1 MNNIYKSTLISI
13 PLMFLLTGCGVI
25 GDKSMSM
32 SIIYVA
38 TTVLSFLL
46 LLGYACLSQKKNVWF
61 LLLFSSVFIVN
72 AGYLSL
78 SVSTELREALLA
90 NRISYFG
97 SVFLPMSMFML
108 ILESCNFTYKKWFP
122 LLLMCLGIPVFL
134 IAGSPGFS
142 DIYYQSV
149 TLSSVNGITVLD
161 KVYGSWHSIYLY
173 YLVIYFGAMIGVIT
187 YSVIKKKVKSHL
199 RATILFTA
207 VFTNISIWLLEQLVH
222 IEFEMLSISYIA
234 SELFMLSL
242 NLLYKEHKKAQVTN
256 EPEQKI
262 ITTPEQKTVI
272 TVEQPVDNIQ
282 SKAIEEVKNESELFA
297 EKCEYFASQIKN
309 LTPTEHAIYELYL
322 SKKST
327 KEVLDILNIKE
338 TTLKYHNKN
347 IYSKLGV
354 SSKRQLLEIAAV
366 ILK

>member
-13 PLMFLLTGCGVI
+13 PLMFLLTGFGVI
-25 GDKSMSM
+25 GDKSKSM
-32 SIIYVA
+32 SIIYVV

-78 SVSTELREALLA
+78 AVSTELREALLA

-222 IEFEMLSISYIA
+222 IEFEMLSVSYIA

-256 EPEQKI
+256 EPEQKQTATI
-262 ITTPEQKTVI
+262 ITTVG
-272 TVEQPVDNIQ
+272 QPVDNIQ
-282 SKAIEEVKNESELFA
+282 SNAIEEVKNESELFA

-354 SSKRQLLEIAAV
+354 STKRQLLEIAAV